1 MELSLRTVHFLS
13 PGGRGG
19 GGGGGG
25 EGRVKESFM
34 KESGKFC
41 GEGTKILPPHPS
53 SG

>member
-19 GGGGGG
+19 GGG
-25 EGRVKESFM
+25 GRVKESFM